1 MKKNNIFILNEIINV
16 LQNHYEY
23 NVTELLTT
31 HCINADGSIDYDIKF
46 TLEDSDKEEKEQ
58 MKHAQEEQTN
68 IVKFGDIPED
78 FIPMTDN
85 VPCACEPITEIEE
98 IKPAP
103 ISKKMKKPRKMCG
116 QCMHFNA
123 DTEECKKIPE
133 KAVYS
138 TKTINIDDCFESI

>member
-1 MKKNNIFILNEIINV
+1 MKKNNISIINEIIMI
-16 LQNHYEY
+16 LQNHIEY
-23 NVTELLTT
+23 NTTEFITT
-31 HCINADGSIDYDIKF
+31 HCINNDGSIDYDIKF

-58 MKHAQEEQTN
+58 TN
-68 IVKFGDIPED
+68 IVKFGDIPEEV
-78 FIPMTDN
+78 IPTADD
-85 VPCACEPITEIEE
+85 VPCVCEPITEIEE

-103 ISKKMKKPRKMCG
+103 ISKKLKKPRKMCG

-138 TKTINIDDCFESI
+138 TKTINIDECFESI

>member
-1 MKKNNIFILNEIINV
+1 MI
-16 LQNHYEY
+16 LQNHTEY
-23 NVTELLTT
+23 NTTEIIIT
-31 HCINADGSIDYDIKF
+31 HCINNDGSIDYDIKF

-58 MKHAQEEQTN
+58 IQRVQDEQTS
-68 IVKFGDIPED
+68 IVKFGDIPEEV
-78 FIPMTDN
+78 IPTADD
-85 VPCACEPITEIEE
+85 VSCVCEPITEIEE

-103 ISKKMKKPRKMCG
+103 TSKKLKKPRKMCG